1 MHGGLGGHLGCRRHL
16 HLVSTP
22 GHCSKTH
29 VQVRMC
35 SLTFVFTEFQWV
47 DLIDIPQKCTHRY
60 AHVNSCQKFVLW
72 SRVERSVNFDSSC
85 HLTRKYC
92 ISHGCADLPRHCASY
107 RTVFYMSGLRPH
119 YVKAGKY
126 VYCYG
131 ERGAPRDDRSSLL
144 LVHGFSSSKDQWV
157 QIVQVCV

>member
-1 MHGGLGGHLGCRRHL
+1 
-16 HLVSTP
+16 
-22 GHCSKTH
+22 
-29 VQVRMC
+29 
-35 SLTFVFTEFQWV
+35 
-47 DLIDIPQKCTHRY
+47 
-60 AHVNSCQKFVLW
+60 
-72 SRVERSVNFDSSC
+72 
-85 HLTRKYC
+85 
-92 ISHGCADLPRHCASY
+92 
-107 RTVFYMSGLRPH
+107 MSGLRPH